1 MKWTHVGWLL
11 AGLLTASASLRAAD
25 VTLTVNGKVV
35 ARPCTVST
43 VNATVELGD
52 LYTFSLLGAGSASAW
67 HSVALDLSNCPVGTS
82 RVKATFS
89 GTADSTGY
97 YKNQG
102 TAGNIQLELQNEDGT
117 TLNNGSSQSVQV
129 DEASQSAR
137 FPLQVRALSV
147 NGGATQG
154 TIQAVMDHAD
164 PGPDQY
170 SQLLRPADGHSGARH
185 RRACQCDSDIHPGI
199 SVSGG

>member
-52 LYTFSLLGAGSASAW
+52 LYTFSLIGAGSASAW

-102 TAGNIQLELQNEDGT
+102 TAGNIQLELQSEDGT
-117 TLNNGSSQSVQV
+117 TLNNGSSQY
-129 DEASQSAR
+129 R
-137 FPLQVRALSV
+137 W
-147 NGGATQG
+147 
-154 TIQAVMDHAD
+154 M
-164 PGPDQY
+164 
-170 SQLLRPADGHSGARH
+170 RPASPLASRCRSGRCPSTAAPRKAPF
-185 RRACQCDSDIHPGI
+185 RR
-199 SVSGG
+199 

>member
-1 MKWTHVGWLL
+1 MDSCGL
-11 AGLLTASASLRAAD
+11 AAGRPVNRERFPAGGRRHSHRQRQGGGQ
-25 VTLTVNGKVV
+25 TLH
-35 ARPCTVST
+35 
-43 VNATVELGD
+43 ATVELGD
-52 LYTFSLLGAGSASAW
+52 LYTFSLIGAGSASAW

-129 DEASQSAR
+129 DETSQSAR

-154 TIQAVMDHAD
+154 TIQAVINVTYTYA
-164 PGPDQY
+164 
-170 SQLLRPADGHSGARH
+170 
-185 RRACQCDSDIHPGI
+185 
-199 SVSGG
+199 

>member
-52 LYTFSLLGAGSASAW
+52 LYTFSLIGAGSASAW

-129 DEASQSAR
+129 DEASQSVQVDEASQSAR

-154 TIQAVMDHAD
+154 TIQAVINVTYTYA
-164 PGPDQY
+164 
-170 SQLLRPADGHSGARH
+170 
-185 RRACQCDSDIHPGI
+185 
-199 SVSGG
+199 